1 MYALGYF
8 GDALRTVLRRDMKL
22 CSLSV
27 RLLHVMPPMDHGK
40 AERELGWRPA
50 PVHDAI
56 RRAAVFY
63 TEQRRNR

>member
-1 MYALGYF
+1 
-8 GDALRTVLRRDMKL
+8 
-22 CSLSV
+22 
-27 RLLHVMPPMDHGK
+27 MPPMDHRK

-56 RRAAVFY
+56 RRAAVFF